1 MSDGEEN
8 ADTRHS
14 CDGEQQLEKE
24 IDKEIHKLKY
34 FLDETDKLI
43 KLRDYTEMDIAN
55 RRAEKIVGKLSDL
68 ISQVEELKIDHGVS
82 ARSVRQWK
90 KDVKARYST
99 VLLDKEKLARF
110 LSNRQEEIDEELE
123 RKRFEAKQEQQ
134 REEERRLTELR
145 LRQEEH
151 ERRMWQEK
159 IDAELQATH
168 RRLEL
173 EKEGRSTTA
182 KLPKLII
189 TPFKGTPTDWVRFE
203 NMFITQVHNKSI
215 SPEEKFG
222 YLLEMVNPNVRAKIA
237 NLKPGEIGYKIAWER
252 LKSEYGQSK
261 LVVNAHVEEIVNL
274 PVIKGSN
281 YLKIQEF
288 YDSVSRNYDVL
299 LTMGEADMLRG
310 FVMSTKSHK

>member
-1 MSDGEEN
+1 M
-8 ADTRHS
+8 
-14 CDGEQQLEKE
+14 
-24 IDKEIHKLKY
+24 
-34 FLDETDKLI
+34 
-43 KLRDYTEMDIAN
+43 
-55 RRAEKIVGKLSDL
+55 
-68 ISQVEELKIDHGVS
+68 
-82 ARSVRQWK
+82 
-90 KDVKARYST
+90 KARYST
-99 VLLDKEKLARF
+99 FLLDKEKLAKF
-110 LSNRQEEIDEELE
+110 LNNRQEEINEEME

-168 RRLEL
+168 KRLEL
-173 EKEGRSTTA
+173 EKEARSTTA

-203 NMFITQVHNKSI
+203 NVFTTQVHNKSI
-215 SPEEKFG
+215 SAEEKFG
-222 YLLEMVNPNVRAKIA
+222 CLLEMVNSNVRAKIA
-237 NLKPGEIGYKIAWER
+237 NLKPGEIGYTER

-288 YDSVSRNYDVL
+288 YDSVSRSSRHASGVRDVH
-299 LTMGEADMLRG
+299 
-310 FVMSTKSHK
+310 S